1 MPVRTL
7 PETRSAGDS
16 LVVVSIGAFTPFVHF
31 VPYAEDRGLAHG
43 SAVAMLSLFGVG
55 STPGRFMLGNLADR
69 IGRRRSVVA
78 MFAGMATMQLWW
90 LVAVAT
96 WEIATFALLF
106 GIFYGGYVALYGAGR
121 VTFPPFSGK
130 SSDRQRS
137 YLSSHTSSIRQP
149 L

>member
-7 PETRSAGDS
+7 PETRPAGDS

-55 STPGRFMLGNLADR
+55 STAGRFMLGNLADR

-78 MFAGMATMQLWW
+78 MFARDGDDAAV
-90 LVAVAT
+90 VACGCRT

-106 GIFYGGYVALYGAGR
+106 GIFYGGYVALYGAGAGH
-121 VTFPPFSGK
+121 V
-130 SSDRQRS
+130 
-137 YLSSHTSSIRQP
+137 SSIFW
-149 L
+149 